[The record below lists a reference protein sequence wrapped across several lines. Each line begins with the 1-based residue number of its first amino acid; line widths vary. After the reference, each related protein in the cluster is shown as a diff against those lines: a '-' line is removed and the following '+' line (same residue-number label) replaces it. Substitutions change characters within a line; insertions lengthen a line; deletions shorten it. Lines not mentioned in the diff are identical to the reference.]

1 MSFLK
6 TESLQSLCDG
16 LLADDI
22 YLAMDVSDPLRTLDN
37 DESEDL
43 FKAAFNGSSAGVIK
57 ITTSHS
63 NDDHQEGLH
72 SSLLLLIK
80 ALNNLKGIFEEIFSI
95 KMFSSFFL
103 IVEKCDVPKP
113 VTDEEE
119 VDEDDLF
126 SDCRS
131 DVGSEAD
138 RRSSFNKPS
147 PTPSSRPPVSSS
159 VEAGIREKLN
169 IGRADVTEDEA
180 AAQYLHVS
188 VSDPH
193 KVGDGISSYMAYKV
207 LTRTN
212 LHCFRRKSFSVIRRY
227 SDFLGLHEKLVVRYQ
242 SKGRI
247 IPPPPEKSIIGEDNL

>member
-1 MSFLK
+1 
-6 TESLQSLCDG
+6 
-16 LLADDI
+16 
-22 YLAMDVSDPLRTLDN
+22 MDVSDPLRTLDN

-63 NDDHQEGLH
+63 NDDHQE
-72 SSLLLLIK
+72 
-80 ALNNLKGIFEEIFSI
+80 
-95 KMFSSFFL
+95 
-103 IVEKCDVPKP
+103 VEKCDVPKP

-159 VEAGIREKLN
+159 LEAGIREKLN

-247 IPPPPEKSIIGEDNL
+247 IPPPPEKSIIGATRVKIGSTGHETGSSASGGTSPTDSSQHC